1 MPYVKCSVAAG
12 GRLVAATPSCVG
24 QCRQGVLA
32 SPQWGRWRGPIRGP
46 CLPKFPGRI
55 SQAHIG
61 NKLLISLKRS
71 YPQGFLKGLNFSGA
85 APDRATAP
93 GRAVWPQRR
102 GRSSP
107 RPRGPAP
114 SLPSSQDTAVD
125 RSPSKGADFS
135 ALSGRGFCGQCSGQ
149 IKAKWGRRALAGG
162 RQALGA

>member
-1 MPYVKCSVAAG
+1 MKCSVAAG

-46 CLPKFPGRI
+46 RLPKFPGRV

-71 YPQGFLKGLNFSGA
+71 YPQGFLRGLNFSGA
-85 APDRATAP
+85 AP

-107 RPRGPAP
+107 RPWGPAP
-114 SLPSSQDTAVD
+114 SLLSAQDTAVD
-125 RSPSKGADFS
+125 RSPGKGADFS